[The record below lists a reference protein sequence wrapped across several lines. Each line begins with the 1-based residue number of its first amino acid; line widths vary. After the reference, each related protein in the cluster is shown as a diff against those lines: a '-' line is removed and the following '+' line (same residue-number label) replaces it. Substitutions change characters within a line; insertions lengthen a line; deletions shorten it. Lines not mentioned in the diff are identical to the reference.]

1 MNLPLGFGALAE
13 QLRRS
18 TVLVGGGRRGSGS
31 GVVLGREGTIVTN
44 AHVARSPR
52 CTIQLWDGRAMT
64 AELKKRDEA
73 QDLALLSVDATGL
86 VAAGLGDSGRLRPG
100 ELVIAVGNPFGFL
113 GAVTAG
119 VVHAVGPLSRHDPRE
134 WVQCDLRLAP
144 GNSGGPLAN
153 AAGKVIGL
161 NTMIV
166 GGLGVAVPSGRI
178 QRFLSPVESRGI
190 LGVSVRGV
198 KVVLDGLERLGLLV
212 LEVADESPANVAALI
227 PGDIIVGTGEGWLR
241 SFDDLTT
248 ALLGEGERVVRILFI
263 RGAGTEVRKASVLL
277 GATRHR
283 AA

>member
-18 TVLVGGGRRGSGS
+18 TVLVGSGRRGSGS
-31 GVVLGREGTIVTN
+31 GVVLSRDGIIVTN

-263 RGAGTEVRKASVLL
+263 RGARTEVRKASVLL